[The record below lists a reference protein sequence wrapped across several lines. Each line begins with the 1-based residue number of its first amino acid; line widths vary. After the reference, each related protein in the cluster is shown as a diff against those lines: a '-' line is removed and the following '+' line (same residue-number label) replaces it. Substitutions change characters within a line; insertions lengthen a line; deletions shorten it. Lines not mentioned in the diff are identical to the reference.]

1 MASHKTAHGTVWHD
15 PVRSDHGGEPVRV
28 WLNAPLQATLRQ
40 LAAERGCTL
49 AQAARLVLDG
59 WLAEQTR
66 EAAA

>member
-1 MASHKTAHGTVWHD
+1 MASHISKNGRVWHD

-28 WLNAPLQATLRQ
+28 WLHTPLQDALRQ

-49 AQAARLVLDG
+49 AQAARLVLDA